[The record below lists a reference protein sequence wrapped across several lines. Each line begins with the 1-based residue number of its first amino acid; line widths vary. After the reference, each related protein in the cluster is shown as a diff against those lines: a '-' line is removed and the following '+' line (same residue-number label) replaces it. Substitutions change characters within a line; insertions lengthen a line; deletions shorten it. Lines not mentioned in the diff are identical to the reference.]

1 MPDPAPTFTSSQGFH
16 SFGVSGAT
24 KVSVKVSRKSDV
36 TPQLD
41 ASTLAL
47 AHGSTRVYENGLT
60 DNGQSGNAGKIVTV
74 TIEGLG
80 GTKPATGST
89 ITAEGATCKCMD
101 STADDAVGELKKWTA
116 NYTSDYAA

>member
-1 MPDPAPTFTSSQGFH
+1 MPDPVTFTSSQGFNA
-16 SFGVSGAT
+16 FGVSGAT

-41 ASTLAL
+41 ASTLSI
-47 AHGSTRVYENGLT
+47 AHGGTRVYENGMT
-60 DNGQSGNAGKIVTV
+60 DYGQNSATGAIVTV

-80 GTKPATGST
+80 ATKPTKGST
-89 ITAEGATCKCMD
+89 ITAEGVVCKCMD
-101 STADDAVGELKKWTA
+101 STGDDAVGELKKWSA

>member
-1 MPDPAPTFTSSQGFH
+1 MPDPVTFTSSQGFNA
-16 SFGVSGAT
+16 FGVTGAT

-47 AHGSTRVYENGLT
+47 AHGATRVYENGLT
-60 DNGQSGNAGKIVTV
+60 DNGQNPNSGAIVTV
-74 TIEGLG
+74 TIDGLG
-80 GTKPATGST
+80 STKPTKGST

-101 STADDAVGELKKWTA
+101 STSDDSVGDLKKWSA

>member
-1 MPDPAPTFTSSQGFH
+1 MPDPVTFTSSQGFNA
-16 SFGVSGAT
+16 FGVSGAT

-41 ASTLAL
+41 ASTLSL
-47 AHGSTRVYENGLT
+47 AHGATRVYENGLT
-60 DNGQSGNAGKIVTV
+60 DYGQNSATGAIVTV

-80 GTKPATGST
+80 ATKPTKGST
-89 ITAEGATCKCMD
+89 ITAEGVVCKCMD
-101 STADDAVGELKKWTA
+101 STSDDAVGELKKWSA

>member
-1 MPDPAPTFTSSQGFH
+1 MPDPVTFTSSQGFA

-24 KVSVKVSRKSDV
+24 KVTVKVTRNSGV
-36 TPQLD
+36 APQLD
-41 ASTLAL
+41 ASTLSL
-47 AHGSTRVYENGLT
+47 AHGSQRVYETGLT
-60 DNGQSGNAGKIVTV
+60 DYGQNSATGAIVTV

-80 GTKPATGST
+80 GTKPVKGTT
-89 ITAEGATCKCMD
+89 ITAEGVICKCMD